1 MVMPEPR
8 LELKIGTPVITRD
21 GLCGYVQH
29 VILNPRLRRVVALV
43 VRRGPLPPQA
53 VVVPIERVFDAT
65 DDAVRL
71 QMSQAELAALPPF
84 DSQHYVNIEIDGR
97 YGVGEALAAVH
108 GGTGSAE
115 DRALVSTHLRT
126 DQRRSSQAELPEQT
140 LVLRA
145 GQRVLCSDGSVGRVA
160 LLLLDAHGQVRH
172 FVVRK
177 GRFLGRD
184 VIVPVDWIT
193 HIDWRGVRLAVER
206 QALER
211 LPTYRPDHELAA
223 EVDRTLWED
232 DLLRETDYDAID
244 ITVRESVVTLSGY
257 VGSPVSKT
265 RAEKLA
271 RAVPGVLEVENRL
284 VTDGELV
291 NAVAQ
296 ALGNNGST
304 RGHPIHIYAYRGVVY
319 LSGEVGDAAIRAAA
333 EACVADIG
341 LVRGIV
347 NQIRAPG
354 VTPDSTDQRVFQPRI
369 GQPIYATDG
378 YLGQVERVVVS
389 PRHRRVT
396 AFVAHGQL
404 PDTRYAPALSVAD
417 APILERRVVVPTSTV
432 NHVSESGVMLHI
444 TSIEAGQ
451 CPDFDPTAYI
461 DPDPGWMP
469 PYPYTHADI
478 LFDLGHAA
486 VARGDQQPARSGQV
500 RDIHPEVGEAV
511 EELAWQHISRGMPVW
526 SRDGLVGTVDHVWL
540 DPRHGG
546 VGQIV
551 VRAGGPLYKDTL
563 VPIDWVQRVDAE
575 GVFVDVGTTQLAALP
590 AYVPRQSDATS
601 TEAAQR
607 RLAELPATAQGDAAL
622 TVQVQQGVAR
632 LTGTVSSE
640 ADRTAAEAV
649 LRRQLGVWELQSEV
663 VNERE
668 QEQHAELAGD
678 SNDVEVDQLETGTM
692 GW

>member
-29 VILNPRLRRVVALV
+29 VILNPRVRRVIALV

-53 VVVPIERVFDAT
+53 VVVPIARVTDAT
-65 DDAVRL
+65 ADAVRL

-84 DSQHYVNIEIDGR
+84 DSQDYVNIEVDGR
-97 YGVGEALAAVH
+97 YGAGEALAAVH
-108 GGTGSAE
+108 GGTGSTE
-115 DRALVSTHLRT
+115 DRALVATHLSA
-126 DQRRSSQAELPEQT
+126 DQRHSSQAELPDQT

-145 GQRVLCSDGSVGRVA
+145 GQRVLCSDGNVGRVA
-160 LLLLDAHGQVRH
+160 LLLLDSQGQVRH

-193 HIDWRGVRLAVER
+193 HIDRRGVRLAVER

-211 LPTYRPDHELAA
+211 LPAYRPDHELAA
-223 EVDRTLWED
+223 EVDRALWED

-244 ITVRESVVTLSGY
+244 IAVREGVVMLSGY

-265 RAEKLA
+265 RAEQLA
-271 RAVPGVLEVENRL
+271 RAVPGVLAVENRL
-284 VTDGELV
+284 ITDGEVV

-296 ALGNNGST
+296 ALGNNSST
-304 RGHPIHIYAYRGVVY
+304 RGQPVHIYAQRGVVY

-333 EACVADIG
+333 EACAADIG

-354 VTPDSTDQRVFQPRI
+354 ITPDSTDQRILQPQI
-369 GQPIYATDG
+369 DQPIYATDG
-378 YLGQVERVVVS
+378 YLGQVERVVIS

-396 AFVAHGQL
+396 AFVAHGHF
-404 PDTRYAPALSVAD
+404 PDTRYAPALPVGD
-417 APILERRVVVPTSTV
+417 APILDRRVVIPTSAV
-432 NHVSESGVMLHI
+432 NHVSESGVMLRI
-444 TSIEAGQ
+444 NSIEAGR

-461 DPDPGWMP
+461 EPDPGWTP
-469 PYPYTHADI
+469 PYPYTHADVV
-478 LFDLGHAA
+478 FDLGHAA
-486 VARGDQQPARSGQV
+486 ALRGDRQAARSGQV
-500 RDIHPEVGEAV
+500 RDSYPQAV

-563 VPIDWVQRVDAE
+563 VPIDWVRRVDSE
-575 GVFVDVGTTQLAALP
+575 GVFVDVGTAQLAALP
-590 AYVPRQSDATS
+590 AYVPHQSDAAL
-601 TEAAQR
+601 TEAAR
-607 RLAELPATAQGDAAL
+607 HRLSELPSTAQGDAGL

-632 LTGTVSSE
+632 LVGTVPSD
-640 ADRTAAEAV
+640 ADRAAAEAV
-649 LRRQLGVWELQSEV
+649 LRRQPGIWDLQSEV
-663 VNERE
+663 VSE
-668 QEQHAELAGD
+668 QEPEQHTEPPSD
-678 SNDVEVDQLETGTM
+678 SGVEADQPEADAVGR
-692 GW
+692 